1 MGDLVGFLRA
11 QGGGRLNGVN
21 WALFL
26 AGDIADSFFHEVVV
40 DGIDLRLVVDAS
52 PGSEMQ
58 RSFIREMEST
68 VDDYLAQKGL
78 DYTQKTG
85 DNWHRG
91 RRSFDPD
98 DHEYERYMDHF
109 GRHNDIRFV
118 IDPDPA
124 KYQRKIDIVINA
136 IGSRGIEEQEKWE
149 WASRKGSLLSWQI
162 PVFLPS
168 IYNRIPLNVLYFI
181 LCPSTLLRTSS
192 ELCCTPNCL
201 GKP

>member
-1 MGDLVGFLRA
+1 MIRREEERQALSRQEDFLCQTSLAERAVMGDLVGFLRA

-149 WASRKGSLLSWQI
+149 WASRKRQ
-162 PVFLPS
+162 PV
-168 IYNRIPLNVLYFI
+168 I
-181 LCPSTLLRTSS
+181 LADTRFSTFHL
-192 ELCCTPNCL
+192 
-201 GKP
+201 

>member
-1 MGDLVGFLRA
+1 MCQTSLAERAVMGDLVGFLRA

-136 IGSRGIEEQEKWE
+136 IGSRGIEEQKNGNGRQEK
-149 WASRKGSLLSWQI
+149 AACYLGRYPFFYLPFIIG
-162 PVFLPS
+162 FL
-168 IYNRIPLNVLYFI
+168 
-181 LCPSTLLRTSS
+181 
-192 ELCCTPNCL
+192 
-201 GKP
+201 